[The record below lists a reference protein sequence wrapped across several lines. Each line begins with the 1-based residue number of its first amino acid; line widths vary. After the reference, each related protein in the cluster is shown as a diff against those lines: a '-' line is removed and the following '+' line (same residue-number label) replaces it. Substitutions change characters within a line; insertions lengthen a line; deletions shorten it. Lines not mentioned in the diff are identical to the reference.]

1 VRFQILGPVEM
12 LGANGIVA
20 IRGARQRTLL
30 ALLLVNAAETMTKDQ
45 LCDGLWGDNVPI
57 NVDNA
62 LQASVMRLRGTLKE
76 NFGEQDVACRLLTRP
91 TGYCFDVDKCEVD
104 AHVFESLVN
113 KAQAE
118 MRTDQAYALSLL
130 ERALALWKGPP
141 LQGVIDGAI
150 SRSATLRLEDRRLS
164 ALEDRFLLATSRG
177 VSSSVISEL
186 KAAAH
191 MHPWRERI
199 IELLMISLYRV
210 GRQVE
215 AVQVYNQV
223 RNQLV
228 EELGMEPSPLLQ
240 ARLRA
245 ILKGAPQ

>member
-1 VRFQILGPVEM
+1 M